1 MSAANERSA
10 ELIAKAGDEFPA
22 TKNCLYLN
30 GCDTTL
36 IGRRTRAAVDRYL
49 DNMMFKRG
57 AKADDEKVLDRARE
71 KFARLVQAQPDEI
84 ALTRN
89 VSEGINAIAQAM
101 PWTPGDNVVLCTEI
115 EHPNNI
121 YPWLHLRRR
130 GVEVRS
136 VPARAGAIDVEAMVD
151 AIDSRTRVLSCSTV
165 SFCPGFRAD
174 LDALGAACRERSVFF
189 LVDAVQS
196 TGILQHDMARSRI
209 DGLATSATKG
219 LLGIYGIG
227 FLYCRREWADRLQ
240 PVYLSR
246 PAVDVPPEAL
256 SEMGTADYRLRAG
269 ARRFELGTHNYGA
282 AFAVEASLDYL
293 MEIGA
298 PAIEAH
304 VTGLS
309 ARLAQGLLD
318 LGLPVAGGAPGAH
331 LAHIVTFGK
340 LGAGGHDFSTDES
353 LNRLYRFLKAN
364 AVYLTIRRGM
374 LRFALHVYNSKADVE
389 RVLDLVAEGMKTNTE
404 KGRQTWPVS

>member
-1 MSAANERSA
+1 MSASPERSA
-10 ELIAKAGDEFPA
+10 ELIAAAGEEFPA
-22 TKNCLYLN
+22 SRNCLYLS

-36 IGRRTRAAVDRYL
+36 ISRRTRAAVDRYL
-49 DNMMFKRG
+49 DNMMTKRG
-57 AKADDEKVLDRARE
+57 PKADDEKVLDRARE
-71 KFARLVQAQPDEI
+71 KFARLVNAQADEV

-89 VSEGINAIAQAM
+89 VSEGINAIAQAI
-101 PWTPGDNVVLCTEI
+101 PWSPGDNVVLCTEL

-121 YPWLHLRRR
+121 YPWLHLRKR

-136 VPARAGAIDVEAMVD
+136 VPARAGAVDVEAMVRAMD
-151 AIDSRTRVLSCSTV
+151 RRTRVLSCSTV
-165 SFCPGFRAD
+165 SFCPGFRANI
-174 LDALGAACRERSVFF
+174 DALGAACRERGVFF

-196 TGILQHDMARSRI
+196 AGVLQHDMARSRI

-256 SEMGTADYRLRAG
+256 SEMGAADYKLRPG

-309 ARLAQGLLD
+309 ARLAQGFLD
-318 LGLPVAGGAPGAH
+318 LGLPVAGGAPGPH

-364 AVYLTIRRGM
+364 SVVLTIRRGM
-374 LRFALHVYNSKADVE
+374 LRFALHVYNSKSDVD
-389 RVLDLVAEGMKTNTE
+389 RVLALAAEGLRSTE
-404 KGRQTWPVS
+404 AKAAVS

>member
-1 MSAANERSA
+1 MRPSPERSA
-10 ELIAKAGDEFPA
+10 ELIAAAPDEFPA
-22 TKNCLYLN
+22 SRNVLYLS

-36 IGRRTRAAVDRYL
+36 ISRRTRAAVDRYL
-49 DNMMFKRG
+49 DSMMYKRG
-57 AKADDEKVLDRARE
+57 PRADDESVFDRVRD
-71 KFARLVQAQPDEI
+71 KFARLINAQPDEV

-101 PWTPGDNVVLCTEI
+101 PWTPGDNVVLCTEL

-121 YPWLHLRRR
+121 YPWLHLRHR

-136 VPARAGAIDVEAMVD
+136 VPARDGSVDVAAMVRAMD
-151 AIDSRTRVLSCSTV
+151 RRTRVLSCSTV

-174 LDALGAACRERSVFF
+174 IDALGAACRERDVFF

-196 TGILQHDMARSRI
+196 AGILRHDMVRSRV
-209 DGLATSATKG
+209 DALATSATKG

-227 FLYCRREWADRLQ
+227 FLYCRREWAERLQ

-246 PAVDVPPEAL
+246 PAVDVPPEKL
-256 SEMGTADYRLRAG
+256 SEMGSSDYRLRAG

-293 MEIGA
+293 LEIGA
-298 PAIEAH
+298 AAIEAH
-304 VTGLS
+304 VTKLS
-309 ARLAQGLLD
+309 ARLAQGFLD
-318 LGLPVAGGAPGAH
+318 LGLPVAGGAPGPH
-331 LAHIVTFGK
+331 LAQIVTFGK
-340 LGAGGHDFSTDES
+340 LGAGGHNFAEDES

-364 AVYLTIRRGM
+364 SVYCTVRRGM
-374 LRFALHVYNSKADVE
+374 LRFAVHVYNTVSDVDRVIALAAGGLKSKEPKA
-389 RVLDLVAEGMKTNTE
+389 A
-404 KGRQTWPVS
+404 VS